1 MKDALFQ
8 KSFNTIL
15 LLECSAVQHYDYDST
30 DVTQIEYKVGIN
42 EYLLSM

>member
-1 MKDALFQ
+1 MKDALFP

-30 DVTQIEYKVGIN
+30 DVTQIQYKIGIN
-42 EYLLSM
+42 EYLVCM